1 MYIDEEI
8 NELSYDLAI
17 QYDKRT
23 FCQYYIS
30 LLKTKHNLICA
41 LINNNDYNSTIIK
54 IDLFLIGF
62 SIEYVINALFYNDET
77 MHKIYENK
85 GVFDLESQLP
95 IIIYSTLISYILN
108 TPLNFLALSNDA
120 VISFKQNKDK
130 NNILTR
136 AKNLENAL
144 TIKFIL
150 YFIIS
155 LLLLLFL
162 CYYISMF
169 CVIYKNTQFHL
180 LKDTLMSFGL
190 SIIFPFGTFII
201 FGSLRAYS
209 LSGGKKTRKCIYNL
223 SNFLQSF

>member
-108 TPLNFLALSNDA
+108 TPLNF
-120 VISFKQNKDK
+120 
-130 NNILTR
+130 
-136 AKNLENAL
+136 
-144 TIKFIL
+144 
-150 YFIIS
+150 
-155 LLLLLFL
+155 
-162 CYYISMF
+162 
-169 CVIYKNTQFHL
+169 
-180 LKDTLMSFGL
+180 
-190 SIIFPFGTFII
+190 
-201 FGSLRAYS
+201 
-209 LSGGKKTRKCIYNL
+209 
-223 SNFLQSF
+223 